1 MTGAAWVFMG
11 TVFVVIAVAAYVSLN
26 KILKS
31 NR

>member
-1 MTGAAWVFMG
+1 MTTIAWVFMG
-11 TVFVVIAVAAYVSLN
+11 TAFVIIAGAAVLSLN